1 MRYEAAPSRETIDR
15 LRSLDSLSSTLTIRS
30 KTCGGGPSID
40 SKATVGP
47 LVLLAIAN
55 ELLAAPL
62 PAQPPS
68 APATANTIADSAA
81 HGDFRRHRLFDA
93 PLIMRRSI
101 SLKS

>member
-1 MRYEAAPSRETIDR
+1 MRYEAAPSRETNCR
-15 LRSLDSLSSTLTIRS
+15 LRSFDSLSSTLTIRS
-30 KTCGGGPSID
+30 NTCGGGPSID
-40 SKATVGP
+40 SKAIVGP

-68 APATANTIADSAA
+68 APAIATTIADNATC
-81 HGDFRRHRLFDA
+81 GDFRHRRLFDV

-101 SLKS
+101 S